1 MKKAICI
8 FLFSLIFACN
18 TSSIKE
24 KKLKKEFTLV
34 EEAILLE
41 AKSIIES
48 SYFCTLITQD
58 KNGQPRARVVE
69 PFLPEKDFTVWMATN
84 PKSRKVAQLKN
95 NSKTTLHYFDK
106 SKLAYVSLM
115 GDAYLVNDSI
125 LKTQKWK
132 EGWEKFYPKR
142 DKDYLLI
149 KFVPHTLELISPS
162 KNYSGDKTTWKP
174 HQVIL
179 RK

>member
-1 MKKAICI
+1 MKKVLYI
-8 FLFSLIFACN
+8 FSFSLIFAC
-18 TSSIKE
+18 TTASVKE
-24 KKLKKEFTLV
+24 KKLKTAFSLI
-34 EEAILLE
+34 EEAILIE
-41 AKSIIES
+41 AKSIMES
-48 SYFCTLITQD
+48 SYYCTLITQD
-58 KNGQPRARVVE
+58 KNGQSKARVVE
-69 PFLPEKDFTVWMATN
+69 PFSPEKEYTVWMATN
-84 PKSRKVAQLKN
+84 PNSRKVTELKN

-115 GDAYLVNDSI
+115 GDAYLVDESI

-142 DKDYLLI
+142 DNDYLLI

-162 KNYSGDKTTWKP
+162 KKYLGDKITWKP

>member
-1 MKKAICI
+1 MKKGLYI
-8 FLFSLIFACN
+8 FSFSLIFAC
-18 TSSIKE
+18 TTTPIKE
-24 KKLKKEFTLV
+24 KKLKTTFSLTEA
-34 EEAILLE
+34 AILTE

-48 SYFCTLITQD
+48 SYYCTLITQD
-58 KNGQPRARVVE
+58 KKGQPKARIVE
-69 PFLPEKDFTVWMATN
+69 PFLPEKGYTVWMATN
-84 PKSRKVAQLKN
+84 PNSRKVIQLKN

-115 GDAYLVNDSI
+115 GDAYLVDDAI
-125 LKTQKWK
+125 IKAQKWK

-142 DKDYLLI
+142 DTDYLLI

-162 KNYSGDKTTWKP
+162 KKYLGDKITWKP
-174 HQVIL
+174 HQVLL